1 MWPRIGSYFAET
13 KFCWNMK
20 VGMIIMP
27 LLDTIFCSVSL
38 AAFLSDTKDRGP
50 PLQSQTWRS
59 GDKMPL
65 GHSLRAFERPLQVQ
79 TQALR
84 DFEKVSHMGRNHY
97 SS

>member
-1 MWPRIGSYFAET
+1 MWPRIGSYFAEA

-27 LLDTIFCSVSL
+27 LLDKIFCCSVSL

-50 PLQSQTWRS
+50 PVQSQTWRS
-59 GDKMPL
+59 GDKVPF

-84 DFEKVSHMGRNHY
+84 DFEKVSHMGG
-97 SS
+97 

>member
-1 MWPRIGSYFAET
+1 MQ
-13 KFCWNMK
+13 

-27 LLDTIFCSVSL
+27 LFYKIFCCSVSL

-50 PLQSQTWRS
+50 PAQSQTWRS
-59 GDKMPL
+59 GEKVPF

-84 DFEKVSHMGRNHY
+84 DFERVSHMGR
-97 SS
+97 